1 MTSLIQPGEV
11 IGGAM
16 LAGIRILDLTR
27 EAGFLAGKILADL
40 GAEVIKVEPP
50 GGDLEGRRGPFLEG
64 VSDPERSLLWLAL
77 NTSKRGITL
86 ALDSERGRAIY
97 RSLVKAS
104 DVVLETEPPGAL
116 AKLGLD
122 YESQREGHPGLI
134 HCALT
139 PFGSDGPFA
148 SYRAHDLVAVAM
160 GGNAALTG
168 DPDRPPI
175 RCSLPTAYYHAGPEA
190 ALGIAM
196 ALFARARGGGGRFVD
211 VSLRESQLSTLMAGP
226 GQHAHTPRVHRRNGS
241 LLGRTREI
249 WKAGDG
255 DITFG
260 LRGGQAR
267 IPNLK
272 ATVDYMAEAGM
283 APDWLVDY
291 DWENYNHNSVS
302 DDEIARLEAAF
313 GAFFATKTRRELYE
327 QALARRIMLAPCNDA
342 REILDQAQL
351 RSRSLFT
358 TIDYPEFGAAIE
370 HPDFFA
376 KSNRCSI
383 GIRSRAPR
391 IGEHNAEVFGEIGLA
406 AADLAALSGE
416 GVI

>member
-1 MTSLIQPGEV
+1 
-11 IGGAM
+11 M

-27 EAGFLAGKILADL
+27 EAGFLAGKILGDL
-40 GAEVIKVEPP
+40 GADVIKLEPP
-50 GGDLEGRRGPFLEG
+50 GGDLAGRRGPFLAGE
-64 VSDPERSLLWLAL
+64 SDPERSLLWLAL

-86 ALDSERGRAIY
+86 ALDSERGRALY
-97 RSLVKAS
+97 RGLVKTV

-116 AKLGLD
+116 AAIGLD
-122 YESQREGHPGLI
+122 FASLYASQPRLI

-139 PFGSDGPFA
+139 PFGSEGPYA

-196 ALFARARGGGGRFVD
+196 ALYARERSGEGQFVD
-211 VSLRESQLSTLMAGP
+211 VSLRETQLSTLMTGP
-226 GQHAHTPRVHRRNGS
+226 GQHAHAPRAQRRNGS

-249 WKAGDG
+249 WKARDG
-255 DITFG
+255 DISFG

-272 ATVDYMAEAGM
+272 ATVEYMAEAGM

-291 DWENYNHNSVS
+291 RWSEYNHNSVS

-342 REILDQAQL
+342 REILEQPQL
-351 RSRSLFT
+351 RDRALFT
-358 TIDYPEFGAAIE
+358 TIDYPELGASIE

-376 KSNRCSI
+376 KSNRCRI
-383 GIRSRAPR
+383 GIRCRAPR
-391 IGEHNAEVFGEIGLA
+391 VGEHNAEVFGELGLGAEELSALA
-406 AADLAALSGE
+406 AE
-416 GVI
+416 GVV